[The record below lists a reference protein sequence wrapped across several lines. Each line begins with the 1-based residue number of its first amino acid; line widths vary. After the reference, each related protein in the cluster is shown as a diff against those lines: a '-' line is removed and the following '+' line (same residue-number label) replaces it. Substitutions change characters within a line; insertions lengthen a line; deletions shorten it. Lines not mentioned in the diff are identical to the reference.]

1 MEEGGGGQSGL
12 SCAVSSTLL
21 ACLSLTGDHLRIA
34 LGPCPAGQGFA
45 ASESLVFCIWGC
57 GFLCL
62 AAQEILRSIP
72 LWGVNQY
79 EFEIQAF
86 VPELGR
92 ELQGILSLKVTEPVR
107 LPCY

>member
-1 MEEGGGGQSGL
+1 MPSR
-12 SCAVSSTLL
+12 T
-21 ACLSLTGDHLRIA
+21 
-34 LGPCPAGQGFA
+34 GFA
-45 ASESLVFCIWGC
+45 VSESLVFCIWGS